1 MTAYRRECNMSGN
14 AAALTFIHLC
24 DSSASGTRAQQTTRP
39 RFSTGCQDTAPA
51 MRIETIIFGL
61 FPQAAEKPREIG
73 VFLDKFTLHL
83 HAAVAS
89 ICQTCLWIY
98 AKGEP

>member
-1 MTAYRRECNMSGN
+1 MTGYCRECNMSGS

-24 DSSASGTRAQQTTRP
+24 DSFASGTRAGQTARP
-39 RFSTGCQDTAPA
+39 GFSTGAASGYRQLVAS
-51 MRIETIIFGL
+51 MRIETIIFGQ

-89 ICQTCLWIY
+89 ICQTCL
-98 AKGEP
+98 